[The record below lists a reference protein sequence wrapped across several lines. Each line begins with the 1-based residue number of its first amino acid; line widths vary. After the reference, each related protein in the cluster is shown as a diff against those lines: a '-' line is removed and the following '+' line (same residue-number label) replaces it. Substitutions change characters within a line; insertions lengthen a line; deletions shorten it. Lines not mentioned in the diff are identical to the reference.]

1 MYSLTLPVL
10 KGMKMDPLMGV
21 WEPQVEIRVGE
32 RLEAERCVE
41 KPAWEGQ
48 WKGEQPEL
56 MLKNAFRI
64 PLQLLYQIQTFPLS
78 PWWLSDSNAYTR
90 SFIATLAPPPDPR

>member
-32 RLEAERCVE
+32 RAGGWALCGEAGLGRPVE
-41 KPAWEGQ
+41 GWPAW
-48 WKGEQPEL
+48 
-56 MLKNAFRI
+56 A
-64 PLQLLYQIQTFPLS
+64 
-78 PWWLSDSNAYTR
+78 DA
-90 SFIATLAPPPDPR
+90 